1 MARRK
6 AVAAAATVLFAV
18 AAIAAAPVQAA
29 TAFTVSGTEILHSP
43 PYPDD
48 LLPAYFAGD
57 TITRI
62 RYPAAFLGM
71 DDSIAVA
78 AKALATSVDASTGPI
93 VVAGFSQG
101 AVAVTYEKNLL
112 MSRPADQRPAP
123 DRLTFVTVGDP
134 SAPGGIMRFLP
145 FAVPLIGLTPVA
157 APETPYDTVF
167 VTGEYDG
174 WSDFPDRP
182 WNLVSLLNAM
192 LGTAYV
198 HGRYETIPGGLD
210 LSAVPAQN
218 ITVTTNSLG
227 GTTTSY
233 LIPTEK
239 LPLLQPLRDIG
250 IPEPIVAA
258 LETPLRQMV
267 DAGYARNDSQSA
279 AASSAAQSLSTA
291 RSPARRAAV
300 AQAPA
305 ARPKPAAATPHR
317 RPAASRTAAAA
328 AA

>member
-6 AVAAAATVLFAV
+6 AVVAAVTVVVAAAAVV
-18 AAIAAAPVQAA
+18 AAPAQAT
-29 TAFTVSGTEILHSP
+29 TAFTISGTQFFHPP

-48 LLPAYFAGD
+48 LLPGYFAGD
-57 TITRI
+57 TVTRI
-62 RYPAAFLGM
+62 HYPAAIFGM
-71 DDSIAVA
+71 DASIAIA
-78 AKALATSVDASTGPI
+78 ADSLASSVDASTGPV

-123 DRLTFVTVGDP
+123 DRLTFLTVGDP
-134 SAPGGIMRFLP
+134 SGPGGIMRFLP

-182 WNLVSLLNAM
+182 WNLLSMANAL
-192 LGTAYV
+192 LGTVYV
-198 HGRYETIPGGLD
+198 HGRYETVPGGLD

-227 GTTTSY
+227 ATTTSY

-250 IPEPIVAA
+250 IPEPIVVA
-258 LETPLRQMV
+258 LETPLKQIV
-267 DAGYARNDSQSA
+267 DSGYARNDAKPSA
-279 AASSAAQSLSTA
+279 VQLFSVD
-291 RSPARRAAV
+291 RSPSRRAAVTQAPAIRPKPTASTPHRRAAARRAAV
-300 AQAPA
+300 A
-305 ARPKPAAATPHR
+305 
-317 RPAASRTAAAA
+317 
-328 AA
+328 